1 MSLVDYT
8 FFSKRPKVS
17 GMQLYPLTAG
27 RLIVLEQRGNPLAGA
42 ATGEDP
48 DPFALYEALL
58 VASSDSENLAEMCL
72 LDDHDWKVAVRKF
85 GFDVPDATLNDFQK
99 VIEAEMDSIQAS
111 QVQPKKKAA
120 RKAIRRVKK

>member
-27 RLIVLEQRGNPLAGA
+27 RLIVLEQHGNPLAGA
-42 ATGEDP
+42 GTDGDS
-48 DPFALYEALL
+48 DPFALYEALM
-58 VASSDSENLAEMCL
+58 VASCESGDLAELCL
-72 LDDHDWKVAVRKF
+72 LEDHAWKVEVRKF
-85 GFDVPDATLNDFQK
+85 GFEVADQALNEFQT
-99 VIEAEMDSIQAS
+99 VIEAEIEAIQAS

-120 RKAIRRVKK
+120 RKSPARAKK

>member
-8 FFSKRPKVS
+8 FFSKRPKVN
-17 GMQLYPLTAG
+17 GIQLYPLTAG

-42 ATGEDP
+42 ADGSDP

-58 VASSDSENLAEMCL
+58 VASSESEDLAEMCM

-85 GFDVPDATLNDFQK
+85 GFDVPDSSLTDFQK
-99 VIEAEMDSIQAS
+99 VIEQEMEAIQAS

-120 RKAIRRVKK
+120 RKSPARVKK